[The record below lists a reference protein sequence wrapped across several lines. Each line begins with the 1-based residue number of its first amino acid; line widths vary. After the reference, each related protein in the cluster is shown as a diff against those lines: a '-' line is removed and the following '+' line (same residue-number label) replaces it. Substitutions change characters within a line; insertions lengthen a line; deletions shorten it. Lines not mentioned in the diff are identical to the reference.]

1 MIRTKLI
8 FIAAALAVVAS
19 PAVAAKKRTAVP
31 KTVATQQSA
40 ATSSAEAEAGKACK
54 AEADAKGL
62 HEEPRKIFRK
72 ACMRAALGKPAPIKS
87 ADGAARPAAAEQ
99 R

>member
-1 MIRTKLI
+1 L
-8 FIAAALAVVAS
+8 
-19 PAVAAKKRTAVP
+19 
-31 KTVATQQSA
+31 Q
-40 ATSSAEAEAGKACK
+40 

-62 HEEPRKIFRK
+62 HEAPRKFFRK